1 MFGSEKY
8 YELFTVQ
15 FTLTVFDRDPID
27 ERIRLKAPMQADFL
41 SGNLAQL
48 DQFADAR
55 PGNVKQD
62 GSPADSEN
70 FI

>member
-1 MFGSEKY
+1 MAM
-8 YELFTVQ
+8 
-15 FTLTVFDRDPID
+15 
-27 ERIRLKAPMQADFL
+27 KAPVAADFL
-41 SGNLAQL
+41 GGDLAQL